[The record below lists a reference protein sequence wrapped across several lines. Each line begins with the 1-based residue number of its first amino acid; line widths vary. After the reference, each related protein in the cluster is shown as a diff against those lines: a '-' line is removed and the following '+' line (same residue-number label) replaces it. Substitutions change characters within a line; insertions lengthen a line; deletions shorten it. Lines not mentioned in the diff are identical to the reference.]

1 MSVDLTTKYLGLDLA
16 HPIVPS
22 ASPLTGNV
30 ASLKE
35 LEAAGASAVVLWS
48 LFEEQIVHD
57 EEQALA
63 LAEFH
68 AESFGEAVGGYFP
81 SFDDYNTGPGEYLK
95 LIRDAKANLSIPV
108 IASLN
113 GTSAGGWLRYGKL
126 MEEAGADAIELN
138 VYLIPTDIDTTGAE
152 IEQQYVDLVVALKQS
167 ISIPLAVKVGP
178 FFSSIPNMAT
188 RLIDAGADGLVLF
201 NRFFQPDIDLDEMTV
216 KPSVR
221 LSHSDNIRIPLRWTA
236 ILKGRI
242 LGSIAVTSGVH
253 TAEDAIK
260 MLLAGADVT
269 MMASALLRNGAGRL
283 TEVLDGLRDWLEV
296 NEYTSVSQ
304 MKGSMSHS
312 SSDNPEAFER
322 GNYMKTLV
330 TYVRPDL

>member
-22 ASPLTGNV
+22 ASPMTGNLT
-30 ASLKE
+30 SLRQ

-68 AESFGEAVGGYFP
+68 SDSFGEAVGGYFP
-81 SFDDYNTGPGEYLK
+81 TLQDYNTGPGEYLK
-95 LIRDAKANLSIPV
+95 LIRDAKEHLEIPV

-113 GTSAGGWLRYGKL
+113 GTSIGGWLRYGKL
-126 MEEAGADAIELN
+126 MEEAGADALELN
-138 VYLIPTDIDTTGAE
+138 VYLIPTNPETTGAE
-152 IEQQYVDLVVALKQS
+152 VEAQYLDLVMALKKS
-167 ISIPLAVKVGP
+167 ITIPLAVKVGP

-201 NRFFQPDIDLDEMTV
+201 NRFYQPDIDLDELEV
-216 KPSVR
+216 KPNLR
-221 LSHSDNIRIPLRWTA
+221 LSHSDDLRLPLRWTA
-236 ILKGRI
+236 ILKGRV
-242 LGSIAVTSGVH
+242 LGSMAVTSGVH
-253 TAEDAIK
+253 TAQDVIK
-260 MLLAGADVT
+260 LLLAGADVT
-269 MMASALLRNGAGRL
+269 MMASALLRNGPGVL
-283 TEVLDGLRDWLEV
+283 TEALEGLRSWLEE
-296 NEYTSVSQ
+296 NEYESVRQ
-304 MKGSMSHS
+304 MKGSMSQS
-312 SSDNPEAFER
+312 ASPDPAAFER

-330 TYVRPDL
+330 TYARPGV